1 MRYNIPILFAAVAI
15 LVGCHKPSEVHTQTT
30 STPVITNAPV
40 ASQPAFEPK
49 FFSSFDHG
57 VRTVTVT
64 NGSWQITV
72 SETSLQLSRPGSSER
87 YPGWNAH
94 TGWFVF
100 IASDSRVWAYDGEQ
114 ELLLSTVEKHGN
126 SEGWTDYDSP
136 KFPCAVPSEV
146 YSRLS
151 AAAQKAIFPND

>member
-30 STPVITNAPV
+30 DAPVTTNTPVT
-40 ASQPAFEPK
+40 SQPAFEPK
-49 FFSSFDHG
+49 IISSFG
-57 VRTVTVT
+57 NGTKTVT
-64 NGSWQITV
+64 NGSWRITV

-87 YPGWNAH
+87 YPWNAH

-100 IASDSRVWAYDGEQ
+100 IESSSRVWAYDGDQ
-114 ELLLSTVEKHGN
+114 WLLLSTVGTSHN

-151 AAAQKAIFPND
+151 AAAQKAILPND